1 MKDFKVGDRVRA
13 VKDFSQG
20 HFKKGWEGKVIKWEG
35 KVTKPD
41 CTYFPTIEVLFD
53 NGQRLWAFPDE
64 IELIEDKRTH
74 TLSDIANIANNA
86 AHPDEIELIE
96 PTLKPFPEI
105 EQAIDDLNMH
115 LKGVNTEQFKAIYNY
130 FAQFQYEKTV
140 EVFPEVN
147 KVYEFSMDGKDWQ
160 QAMLISYAIRG
171 LFEHNYALYIR
182 PIQPTRLEQLKSK
195 HPNLSNDE
203 LIELLDILLT
213 QMRE

>member
-1 MKDFKVGDRVRA
+1 MNQFKIGDRVRA
-13 VKDFSQG
+13 VKDCSDK
-20 HFKKGWEGKVIKWEG
+20 HPKKGWKG

-41 CTYFPTIEVLFD
+41 YTYCPTIEVLFD
-53 NGQRLWAFPDE
+53 NGQRWWAFPDE
-64 IELIEDKRTH
+64 IELIESTP
-74 TLSDIANIANNA
+74 N
-86 AHPDEIELIE
+86 
-96 PTLKPFPEI
+96 PFPTEDEFI
-105 EQAIDDLNMH
+105 TWVQNLNGNWMLH
-115 LKGVNTEQFKAIYNY
+115 NIYNY

-147 KVYEFSMDGKDWQ
+147 KLYEFSMDGKDWQ

-182 PIQPTRLEQLKSK
+182 PIQPTRLEQLKAK
-195 HPNLSNDE
+195 HPNLTNDE